1 MAKNSK
7 LPKWFRTYDW
17 NSELQITRTV
27 FLPYSLA
34 ESFTVKKINGFAL
47 KISTPERAVMEML
60 YYVPQKQAFEEA
72 AKIFEFLTSLRPDV
86 VQVLLESVN
95 SIKVKR
101 LFLYIAEK
109 QNHSWFKSLKLDG
122 INLGSGKRVI
132 EKNGVLDQQYNI
144 TIPKETQ
151 T

>member
-1 MAKNSK
+1 
-7 LPKWFRTYDW
+7 
-17 NSELQITRTV
+17 
-27 FLPYSLA
+27 
-34 ESFTVKKINGFAL
+34 
-47 KISTPERAVMEML
+47 MEML